1 MPCFKFKFNKIPI
14 SHLEAE
20 TPFGLVYLRT
30 VIIILITFFL
40 LADIMDD
47 HLLNATYYSP
57 ELEEPLEST
66 AMLGNIQ
73 HSDSPNH
80 VETAASVGK
89 STVYLCT
96 QSHYLYFR
104 EVTR

>member
-1 MPCFKFKFNKIPI
+1 
-14 SHLEAE
+14 
-20 TPFGLVYLRT
+20 
-30 VIIILITFFL
+30 
-40 LADIMDD
+40 MDD

-66 AMLGNIQ
+66 AMLGNIV

-89 STVYLCT
+89 STLTLHTVSFDKKKNYFKCDELS
-96 QSHYLYFR
+96 SHF
-104 EVTR
+104 

>member
-1 MPCFKFKFNKIPI
+1 
-14 SHLEAE
+14 
-20 TPFGLVYLRT
+20 
-30 VIIILITFFL
+30 
-40 LADIMDD
+40 MDD

-66 AMLGNIQ
+66 AMLGNIV

-89 STVYLCT
+89 STLTLHTVSFAVCKKVHKILFLDLKC
-96 QSHYLYFR
+96 QFSGGQEKER
-104 EVTR
+104 ENCHSY

>member
-1 MPCFKFKFNKIPI
+1 
-14 SHLEAE
+14 
-20 TPFGLVYLRT
+20 
-30 VIIILITFFL
+30 
-40 LADIMDD
+40 MDD

-66 AMLGNIQ
+66 AMLGNIV

-89 STVYLCT
+89 STLTLHTVSFDKKIVIVVCKKVHKILFLDLKW
-96 QSHYLYFR
+96 QFSGGQ
-104 EVTR
+104 E

>member
-1 MPCFKFKFNKIPI
+1 
-14 SHLEAE
+14 
-20 TPFGLVYLRT
+20 
-30 VIIILITFFL
+30 
-40 LADIMDD
+40 MDD

-96 QSHYLYFR
+96 QSHYLYLEKSRGERFISKISEIWTGFGSVDNTEKKLGR
-104 EVTR
+104 L

>member
-1 MPCFKFKFNKIPI
+1 
-14 SHLEAE
+14 
-20 TPFGLVYLRT
+20 
-30 VIIILITFFL
+30 
-40 LADIMDD
+40 MDD

-66 AMLGNIQ
+66 AMLGNIV

-89 STVYLCT
+89 STLTLHSVKGQLISKEYEKLDSPKKRT
-96 QSHYLYFR
+96 NG
-104 EVTR
+104 V